1 MNKLIQTIESI
12 RAKLDGLR
20 RHSLKEMPTRT
31 IIIDPM
37 LEALGWDIRD
47 PNEAEL
53 EYPTVDGKSVDYALK
68 ISGKAVLLVEAKALG
83 DPLSDVK
90 AITQVVG
97 YATNAG
103 VEWCLLT
110 NGETWRVYC
119 ALEKCEAPK
128 KMMFEVSLSPQS
140 SPAMTAEKL
149 AERLWPISKTEVAK
163 GTLREIHQAIFVE
176 GRVRCA
182 LDALMAD
189 PPRSL
194 VNLVRKNIADRS
206 LSATAIRGVIPG
218 IWTGRKPATGPTAA
232 VKESLEI
239 ASDLLRGRPQ
249 QVVDV
254 FRAVDSLCMAA
265 GTQPVIRRIRKGYFA
280 YSHGKKKTALWGAV
294 KNQWVRLTLSLPYSQ
309 VEDPPPFA
317 SQSPYKANVVL
328 RIGNL
333 EQLKECRSLILK
345 CFED

>member
-1 MNKLIQTIESI
+1 MKRLIDAIDNI

-20 RHSLKEMPTRT
+20 RHSLKETSTRT
-31 IIIDPM
+31 IIIDPL

-68 ISGKAVLLVEAKALG
+68 INGKAVLLVEAKALG
-83 DPLSDVK
+83 DPLNDVK

-119 ALEKCEAPK
+119 ALEQCEAPK
-128 KMMFEVSLSPQS
+128 KIMFEVSLSPQS

-163 GTLREIHQAIFVE
+163 GTLREMHQTIFIE
-176 GRVRCA
+176 GKVRSA

-194 VNLVRKNIADRS
+194 VNLLRKNSNRSRNSTRIARGQKMKIVS
-206 LSATAIRGVIPG
+206 ELSGAM
-218 IWTGRKPATGPTAA
+218 
-232 VKESLEI
+232 
-239 ASDLLRGRPQ
+239 
-249 QVVDV
+249 V
-254 FRAVDSLCMAA
+254 FVRVHH
-265 GTQPVIRRIRKGYFA
+265 GTCTMI
-280 YSHGKKKTALWGAV
+280 
-294 KNQWVRLTLSLPYSQ
+294 
-309 VEDPPPFA
+309 
-317 SQSPYKANVVL
+317 
-328 RIGNL
+328 
-333 EQLKECRSLILK
+333 
-345 CFED
+345 

>member
-1 MNKLIQTIESI
+1 M
-12 RAKLDGLR
+12 
-20 RHSLKEMPTRT
+20 
-31 IIIDPM
+31 
-37 LEALGWDIRD
+37 
-47 PNEAEL
+47 

-83 DPLSDVK
+83 DPLNDVK

-103 VEWCLLT
+103 IEWCLLT

-128 KMMFEVSLSPQS
+128 KMMFKVSLNPQD

-163 GTLREIHQAIFVE
+163 GTLREMHQTLFVE
-176 GRVRCA
+176 GKVRSA
-182 LDALMAD
+182 LDTLMAD

-194 VNLVRKNIADRS
+194 VNLVKKNIADRS
-206 LSATAIRGVIPG
+206 LSVTAIRGVIPG
-218 IWTGRKPATGPTAA
+218 IWTGRKPVPGPTPP
-232 VKESLEI
+232 VNEPPKG

-254 FRAVDSLCMAA
+254 FRALDTLCMAA
-265 GTQPVIRRIRKGYFA
+265 GTYPVIRRIRKGYFA
-280 YSHGKKKTALWGAV
+280 HSHGKKNTALWGAV
-294 KNQWVRLTLSLPYSQ
+294 KNKWIRLTLSLPYVQ
-309 VEDPPPFA
+309 VKNPPLFA
-317 SQSPYKANVVL
+317 SQSPHKANVVL
-328 RIGNL
+328 RIENR
-333 EQLKECRSLILK
+333 EQLK
-345 CFED
+345 